1 MARLSEEIIAGL
13 TRPSF
18 SRGMFEIGSAVGRV
32 PQQMRQQRE
41 REEEKKRLETE
52 ELARRG
58 LFSNAITN
66 TLTPEV
72 MQERLQEP
80 GVTAE
85 DLILAQQMQ
94 ETGQQR
100 IRDADKRAIE
110 AEKRRLEPIQ
120 ARGKGRLKAL
130 AMNEDFD
137 PQDDKMLNGYL
148 GMASAMQV
156 PLDEAMDILKEQ
168 KGIGSNRVVKTDS
181 LVLRDSVGNKFREV
195 TTTLDN
201 NDSNTVVI
209 PVAGNQSGK
218 TEAGASYDGKS
229 PIGSTT
235 IISRTSGVGGEDR
248 GRLAQEAKEGTDFGE
263 LKVQAAENILDLKA
277 QRDNIDVAVNLLDTF
292 ETEGLTEQLANFI
305 QREAGIQDPNKAE
318 YELIVGEA
326 MYSRLK
332 PLFGGVISE
341 GERAAVEGLY
351 ANLKRGNPANKRILQ
366 RLREIVD
373 KSIQKQNL
381 LRNSATLEDYN
392 RKLDKFF
399 DKTGE
404 DNYIAPPESKQE
416 QQDKEDVKFI
426 WNPETQSLEPA

>member
-1 MARLSEEIIAGL
+1 MARLSEQIIAGL

-18 SRGMFEIGSAVGRV
+18 SRGMFEIGQSIGRV
-32 PQQMRQQRE
+32 PGQMRQQRE
-41 REEEKKRLETE
+41 RREEEERLKTE

-58 LFSNAITN
+58 LFSNAITG

-80 GVTAE
+80 GVTAQ
-85 DLILAQQMQ
+85 DILLAQQMQ

-100 IRDADKRAIE
+100 TRE
-110 AEKRRLEPIQ
+110 AEERRLQPIQ
-120 ARGKGRLKAL
+120 SRGKGRLKAL

-201 NDSNTVVI
+201 NESNTVVI

-277 QRDNIDVAVNLLDTF
+277 QRDNIDTAVALLDTF
-292 ETEGLTEQLANFI
+292 ETEGMTESLANFI

-341 GERAAVEGLY
+341 GERAAVENLY
-351 ANLKRGNPANKRILQ
+351 ANLRRGNPANKRILQ
-366 RLREIVD
+366 RLGEIVD

-416 QQDKEDVKFI
+416 QQKKEDVKYN

>member
-1 MARLSEEIIAGL
+1 MARLSEQIIAGL

-18 SRGMFEIGSAVGRV
+18 SRGMFDIGQSIGRV

-41 REEEKKRLETE
+41 RREEEERLKTE

-58 LFSNAITN
+58 LFSNAITG

-80 GVTAE
+80 GVTAQ
-85 DLILAQQMQ
+85 DILLAQQMQ

-100 IRDADKRAIE
+100 TRE
-110 AEKRRLEPIQ
+110 AEERRLQPIQ

-201 NDSNTVVI
+201 NESNTVVI

-218 TEAGASYDGKS
+218 TEAGVSYDGKN

-248 GRLAQEAKEGTDFGE
+248 GRLAQEAREGEDFGE

-277 QRDNIDVAVNLLDTF
+277 QRDNIDTAVNLLDTF

-351 ANLKRGNPANKRILQ
+351 ANLKRGNPANKRILM
-366 RLREIVD
+366 RLRDIVE

-416 QQDKEDVKFI
+416 QQKKEDVKYI